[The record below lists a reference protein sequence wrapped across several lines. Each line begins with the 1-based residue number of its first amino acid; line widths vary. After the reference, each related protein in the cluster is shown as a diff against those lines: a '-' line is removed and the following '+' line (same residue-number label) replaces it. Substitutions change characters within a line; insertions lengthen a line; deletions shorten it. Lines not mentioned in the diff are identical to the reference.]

1 MTRERKIEAILAD
14 AFREEGFEVADGMAT
29 LWIDGDDGGKDV
41 TIDIAR
47 IAHEVDI
54 ELDRIMESKK

>member
-14 AFREEGFEVADGMAT
+14 AFMQEGFEVVDGMAT
-29 LWIDGDDGGKDV
+29 MWIGDLDEGEELA
-41 TIDIAR
+41 INIAR

>member
-14 AFREEGFEVADGMAT
+14 AFMQEGFEVVDGMAT
-29 LWIDGDDGGKDV
+29 LWIDGDDDGEDV